1 MNENDILGFDPSQ
14 LSVFAPQEPKS
25 GNGGN
30 PLIYHTRPADS
41 KSEDGVYRST
51 IKVIYS
57 PQDMKHSILE
67 QQSYAM
73 TDKDGFFSVVSSL
86 TNNDTSCPIF
96 KAWKKC
102 HFTKKEENP
111 VLYNQAETKDK
122 GGKGLFDK
130 RYARYV
136 TIQVLSDKNQ
146 PELEG
151 KYMFF
156 KLPKSIWDII
166 NAKMNPAKES
176 GKSPIPVMDF
186 LFGRAIDLEVKPG
199 PGNKGDVSYTRE
211 TAYLA
216 ELSEDVVSCT
226 NPDGSSLLNDAEQTV
241 LNKYVEAMKPVWREK
256 DATTRANLLAAVNAD
271 PNTVQLRQIYAK
283 VLETIKGF
291 CPDLNAELGY
301 KPWDEATTRR
311 VQAWIDIVLA
321 GNDPAAGANVP
332 EAAATV
338 GTTTNTTT
346 AMPQAT
352 TNANPFETSTA
363 TAEEVSD
370 LPF

>member
-14 LSVFAPQEPKS
+14 LSVFAPAEQKS

-30 PLIYHTRPADS
+30 PLIYHTRPVDS
-41 KSEDGVYRST
+41 KSEDGVYRCT

-57 PQDMKHSILE
+57 PHDMKHSILE

-73 TDKDGFFSVVSSL
+73 TDKNGFFSVVSSL
-86 TNNDTSCPIF
+86 TNNDTNCPIF

-102 HFTKKEENP
+102 HFAKPEENP
-111 VLYNQAETKDK
+111 ILYNQAETKDK

-146 PELEG
+146 PDLEG

-156 KLPKSIWDII
+156 KLPKSIWETI
-166 NAKMNPAKES
+166 NAKMNPSKES
-176 GKSPIPVMDF
+176 GKAPLPIMDF

-211 TAYLA
+211 TSYLA
-216 ELSEDVVSCT
+216 ELSDDVVSCT
-226 NPDGSSLLNDAEQTV
+226 NPDGTPLLTPAEQVV
-241 LNKYVEAMKPVWREK
+241 LDKYVEAMKPVWKEK
-256 DATTRANLLAAVNAD
+256 NPETRATMLAAVNAD
-271 PNTVQLRQIYAK
+271 PNTAQLRTVYAK

-301 KPWDEATTRR
+301 KPWDEATTKR
-311 VQAWIDIVLA
+311 VQEWIDIVLA
-321 GNDPAAGANVP
+321 GNDPAAAANAP

-338 GTTTNTTT
+338 GTVEQTVTTT
-346 AMPQAT
+346 AAPVQT
-352 TNANPFETSTA
+352 NPFENSTA
-363 TAEEVSD
+363 SAEEVSD